1 MLYYCS
7 FGAVCGFAAAVATDT
22 TTPLHKIIFLVGPC
36 VCGDG
41 LVWLCVSAFS
51 FLVERLQATNN

>member
-22 TTPLHKIIFLVGPC
+22 TTPLHKIIFLVGPS
-36 VCGDG
+36 VCMWRWAGVVVCFC
-41 LVWLCVSAFS
+41 L
-51 FLVERLQATNN
+51 FLSG